1 MNGTNDSETRAARAP
16 IALGPTGHGEP
27 FAEPGAANGSAS
39 RTSDPILRQEAAIAP
54 IAPIA
59 PGAVSHMAYDPGE
72 PSGIELARGAL
83 RTLLETTEYV
93 SDRTA
98 RLSTNAI
105 EGINAGETLGAVA
118 RQIRTL
124 SSNTSLEAS
133 RLGGSATVG
142 EIARQMRLLSQQVS
156 ALSEHVSSCL
166 RSQNVALG
174 ELSGAVDALLA
185 DTAATQALLTRDA
198 IGASTPDTR
207 PDIAQFGAERS
218 AHAS

>member
-16 IALGPTGHGEP
+16 IALGPTGHGAP
-27 FAEPGAANGSAS
+27 FAEPAAPAGSA
-39 RTSDPILRQEAAIAP
+39 DAPITP

-59 PGAVSHMAYDPGE
+59 PDAVARMTYDPGE
-72 PSGIELARGAL
+72 PSGVELARGAL

-124 SSNTSLEAS
+124 SNNTSLEAS

-166 RSQNVALG
+166 RSQSVALG

-198 IGASTPDTR
+198 IGASAPDTR
-207 PDIAQFGAERS
+207 PDIARCGAERP